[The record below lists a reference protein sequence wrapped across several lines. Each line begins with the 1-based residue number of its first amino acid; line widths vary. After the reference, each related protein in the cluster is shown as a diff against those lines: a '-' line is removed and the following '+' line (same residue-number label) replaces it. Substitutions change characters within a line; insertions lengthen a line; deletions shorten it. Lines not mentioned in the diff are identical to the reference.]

1 MDIHTMKRLGIF
13 CLFGA
18 LVPCTAVRADD
29 TNMQQRRGGGHRK
42 PPQEAYDAC
51 KGKSEGTSVE
61 VSTPR
66 GTMKAVCKSMD
77 GQMVAVPEGAPPP
90 RDDASGRQEER

>member
-1 MDIHTMKRLGIF
+1 MVIHTMKRLGIF
-13 CLFGA
+13 CLFAA
-18 LVPCTAVRADD
+18 LVPCTAVWGDNTD
-29 TNMQQRRGGGHRK
+29 MQQRRGGGHRK

-51 KGKSEGTSVE
+51 KGKNEGTAVE
-61 VSTPR
+61 VTTPR

-90 RDDASGRQEER
+90 RDNAGGQQ